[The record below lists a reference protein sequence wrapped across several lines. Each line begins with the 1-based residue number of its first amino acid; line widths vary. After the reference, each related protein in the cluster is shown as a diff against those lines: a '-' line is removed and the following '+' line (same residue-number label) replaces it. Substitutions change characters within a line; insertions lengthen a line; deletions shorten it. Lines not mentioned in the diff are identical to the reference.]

1 MLSEE
6 SNQRPKFLTVLDGF
20 TNELPTFML
29 VTSSFDVCW
38 GVPIIINSVLLSLSL
53 SLFWSI
59 HERTYLMHVS
69 KTDIFSWISLFGLKS
84 RVPILNE
91 TDYGCGTK
99 IAFDLIVFQLRAWR
113 SVPLREPRATQ
124 LCQFLFRNP
133 EASLR
138 QLLYIIRIK
147 WKHAW
152 KMDNCVIYTISISVV
167 CSFAFETSRDL
178 DPRNSSTPQWEE
190 EVFIG

>member
-1 MLSEE
+1 MVDRVDFKCFTEV
-6 SNQRPKFLTVLDGF
+6 QFFFFFFL
-20 TNELPTFML
+20 
-29 VTSSFDVCW
+29 
-38 GVPIIINSVLLSLSL
+38 
-53 SLFWSI
+53 
-59 HERTYLMHVS
+59 
-69 KTDIFSWISLFGLKS
+69 
-84 RVPILNE
+84 ILNRGTLKQITRSYFQRFQ